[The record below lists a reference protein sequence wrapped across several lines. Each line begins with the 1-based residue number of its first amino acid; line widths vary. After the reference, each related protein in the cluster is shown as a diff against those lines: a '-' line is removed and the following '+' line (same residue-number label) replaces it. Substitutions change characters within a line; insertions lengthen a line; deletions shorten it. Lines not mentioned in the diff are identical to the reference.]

1 MDLSNPDVEWF
12 MPSEFPDLTNNRT
25 MAIDLETR
33 DPNLTTM
40 GPGWATK
47 HGEIIGIAIAAGDF
61 SGYFPIAHAKGPNL
75 DRKVVF
81 RWLQKQLATPHIT
94 KIMHN
99 ASYDLGWLMASGITV
114 QGPVIDTMLV
124 APLLDENRLSYRLD
138 LLGKDYLGMRKDEK
152 VLKSAAA
159 EWGIDPKAEMWKLP
173 ARYVGV
179 YAEQD
184 AVRTLKLWERLKPL
198 LEDQSLLSVCDLEH
212 RVLPVV
218 IDMRMRGVRVDLDK
232 AEIAKK
238 ELRKK
243 ADELAAWI
251 ARESGVKVDPWAA
264 ASVQKMFDA
273 LGLPYPR
280 TEAGAPSFTKQFLQA
295 MDHPVAKA
303 LVNLREMDKADS
315 TFIDSILRFQHN
327 GRIHCEMHQL
337 RSDDGGT
344 VTGRF
349 ASSHPN
355 MQQLPARDP
364 FVKQLIRGLF
374 IPEDGCRWGSFD
386 YSSQEPRLL
395 VHFAASH
402 PETERDAIVAQY
414 VEGYGSGDFDFHQM
428 TADLT
433 GLNRKAA
440 KTCIAEGQLVL
451 THVGL
456 VPIEK
461 ITVDHL
467 VWDGVEWVGH
477 EGVVYMGE
485 KEVITYDGLTATADH
500 EVWVGRER
508 TLPFGVAASR
518 LERLSRTGIGERP
531 VRLVDDCFPED
542 RKTWQ
547 AHLREGALRLWG
559 RGLEAAQQLARRK
572 IDGLPS
578 LQYAGAAPEGWQY
591 AGELSGREVFTGAH
605 NRDHA
610 ALHQPKGQELE
621 ELRGQRDTLQVL
633 VLERVRGLPNIL
645 APSRGLEGVR
655 GRQDRQQRT
664 LRTGELAP
672 CHLGSEPAEQTQ
684 DSLGRVSGPE
694 GCSGASLASDQD
706 RPSGLFVWSSEGS
719 NPAGTGD
726 ETRGYPELRPT
737 RKARVYDIRNAGPR
751 HRFTVSGRLVHNCGL
766 GILYGMG
773 KGKMAQQL
781 GISLEEAASIL
792 SRFDDKVPFVKKLA
806 MLASTRAD
814 REGKIRTI
822 GGRLCRFDLWEP
834 ASFGYNKPMKY
845 DDAQREYGGMG
856 RLRRAFT
863 YKALNRVI
871 QGSAADQNKLA
882 MAQCYE
888 EGLVP
893 LLTVH
898 DELCFN
904 VETDEQAARITKI
917 MEEGLSLKV
926 PSKVDQELGNNWG
939 EAG

>member
-1 MDLSNPDVEWF
+1 MSKDRFDVSTDDFLLKMDLSNPDVEWF

-184 AVRTLKLWERLKPL
+184 AVLTLKLWERLKPQ

-212 RVLPVV
+212 RVLPAV

-251 ARESGVKVDPWAA
+251 AKESGVKVDPWAA

-315 TFIDSILRFQHN
+315 TFIDSILRYQSN

-349 ASSHPN
+349 CVAEDTLIETQRGPVRIVDIKPRKDMAVTHKRRLRPIRHLIYKGVEEMVELRVSSGSVVKCTRNHRVLTPSGWVSVGNLRVGEELYSVDFETGLGGRGAVQPGGSVIPFGREADHKGGGSGPRSELSHRAGDGASGTAGGCSQAGGGAQVLEIKAWRQEPHDRKDGGESPQLSREAVLRSGRVCLGSEAGLVHWEGGIEACLRASGGRGSDAWSHLRPGGDAHPSHRRGQDEQLSGQPRHRDGTGAQNDSRTVTIEAIDPVGVAQVWDIEVDEDHSYVAHGLVHHNSSSNPN
-355 MQQLPARDP
+355 LQQIPSRDP
-364 FVKQLIRGLF
+364 YIKGLIRGLF
-374 IPEDGCRWGSFD
+374 VPEDGCKWGSFD

-402 PETERDAIVAQY
+402 PETERDPLVLSIVDEY
-414 VEGYGSGDFDFHQM
+414 NRGDADLHQM
-428 TADLT
+428 VADMA
-433 GLNRKAA
+433 GISRKSA
-440 KTCIAEGQLVL
+440 KTI
-451 THVGL
+451 
-456 VPIEK
+456 
-461 ITVDHL
+461 
-467 VWDGVEWVGH
+467 
-477 EGVVYMGE
+477 
-485 KEVITYDGLTATADH
+485 
-500 EVWVGRER
+500 
-508 TLPFGVAASR
+508 
-518 LERLSRTGIGERP
+518 
-531 VRLVDDCFPED
+531 
-542 RKTWQ
+542 
-547 AHLREGALRLWG
+547 
-559 RGLEAAQQLARRK
+559 
-572 IDGLPS
+572 
-578 LQYAGAAPEGWQY
+578 
-591 AGELSGREVFTGAH
+591 
-605 NRDHA
+605 N
-610 ALHQPKGQELE
+610 
-621 ELRGQRDTLQVL
+621 
-633 VLERVRGLPNIL
+633 
-645 APSRGLEGVR
+645 
-655 GRQDRQQRT
+655 
-664 LRTGELAP
+664 
-672 CHLGSEPAEQTQ
+672 
-684 DSLGRVSGPE
+684 
-694 GCSGASLASDQD
+694 
-706 RPSGLFVWSSEGS
+706 
-719 NPAGTGD
+719 
-726 ETRGYPELRPT
+726 
-737 RKARVYDIRNAGPR
+737 
-751 HRFTVSGRLVHNCGL
+751 L
-766 GILYGMG
+766 GIMYGMG
-773 KGKMAQQL
+773 VGKLANQL
-781 GISLEEAASIL
+781 GLTDVQAKALMAEYQ
-792 SRFDDKVPFVKKLA
+792 DKVPFVKKLA
-806 MLASTRAD
+806 TLASTRAD

>member
-1 MDLSNPDVEWF
+1 MPPSPGNAPVSKDRFDVSTDDFLLKMDLSNPDVEWF

-184 AVRTLKLWERLKPL
+184 AVLTLKLWERLKPQ

-212 RVLPVV
+212 RVLPAV

-243 ADELAAWI
+243 ANELAAWI
-251 ARESGVKVDPWAA
+251 AKESGVKVDPWAA

-315 TFIDSILRFQHN
+315 TFIDSILRYQSN

-349 ASSHPN
+349 SSSNPN
-355 MQQLPARDP
+355 LQQIPSRDP
-364 FVKQLIRGLF
+364 YIKGLIRGLF
-374 IPEDGCRWGSFD
+374 VPEDGCKWGSFD

-402 PETERDAIVAQY
+402 PETERDPLVLSIVDEY
-414 VEGYGSGDFDFHQM
+414 NRGDADLHQM
-428 TADLT
+428 VADMA
-433 GLNRKAA
+433 GISRKSA
-440 KTCIAEGQLVL
+440 KTI
-451 THVGL
+451 
-456 VPIEK
+456 
-461 ITVDHL
+461 
-467 VWDGVEWVGH
+467 
-477 EGVVYMGE
+477 
-485 KEVITYDGLTATADH
+485 
-500 EVWVGRER
+500 
-508 TLPFGVAASR
+508 
-518 LERLSRTGIGERP
+518 
-531 VRLVDDCFPED
+531 
-542 RKTWQ
+542 
-547 AHLREGALRLWG
+547 
-559 RGLEAAQQLARRK
+559 
-572 IDGLPS
+572 
-578 LQYAGAAPEGWQY
+578 
-591 AGELSGREVFTGAH
+591 
-605 NRDHA
+605 N
-610 ALHQPKGQELE
+610 
-621 ELRGQRDTLQVL
+621 
-633 VLERVRGLPNIL
+633 
-645 APSRGLEGVR
+645 
-655 GRQDRQQRT
+655 
-664 LRTGELAP
+664 
-672 CHLGSEPAEQTQ
+672 
-684 DSLGRVSGPE
+684 
-694 GCSGASLASDQD
+694 
-706 RPSGLFVWSSEGS
+706 
-719 NPAGTGD
+719 
-726 ETRGYPELRPT
+726 
-737 RKARVYDIRNAGPR
+737 
-751 HRFTVSGRLVHNCGL
+751 L
-766 GILYGMG
+766 GIMYGMG
-773 KGKMAQQL
+773 VGKLANQL
-781 GISLEEAASIL
+781 GLTDVQAKALMAEYQ
-792 SRFDDKVPFVKKLA
+792 DKVPFVKKLA
-806 MLASTRAD
+806 TLASTRAD